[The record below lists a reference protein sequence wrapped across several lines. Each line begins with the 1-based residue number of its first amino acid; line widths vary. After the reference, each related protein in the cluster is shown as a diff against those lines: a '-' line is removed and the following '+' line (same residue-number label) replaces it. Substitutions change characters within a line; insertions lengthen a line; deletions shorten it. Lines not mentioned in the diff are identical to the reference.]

1 MTGRTRFGPNIID
14 TEQIIDDS
22 ISYAKL
28 STAAKASITSAAQVA
43 ALVDAK
49 VADKLVVKY
58 ASVNCYQT
66 GTVVNP
72 ICTVPSISIVT
83 DVITITEAAI
93 TPGGTGTQTVGDA
106 GAADG
111 FLVDAN
117 ITKTLNAVSGIDP
130 ATRGAYLYTPGAQSG
145 ETPFAV
151 STWAHPTRKI
161 YMTDTVINCTT
172 VKGTNTAGTLGVYV
186 FYMKVVPS

>member
-22 ISYAKL
+22 ISYGKL

-93 TPGGTGTQTVGDA
+93 VGNGSQSVGDA
-106 GAADG
+106 DSASG
-111 FLVDAN
+111 FLDDSN

-130 ATRGAYLYTPGAQSG
+130 ATRGAYLYTPGEQNG

-151 STWAHPTRKI
+151 TTWAHPTRKL
-161 YMTDTVINCTT
+161 YLADTVINCTT

-186 FYMKVVPS
+186 FYMKAVPS